1 MPQDQLATYQGSAL
15 SAENLSHTSELAVKL
30 SKSDLL
36 PPHFK
41 GKPENVLLV
50 LALAQNLNINPIMAL
65 QQVSVISGK
74 PCLQASLMLSLLNNS
89 GKITGPIR
97 FEWVGQ
103 PAQPSRGCIAKAT
116 DTATG
121 ETVQSEPVTL
131 AMAQAEGW
139 TRNPKYK
146 SIPDTM
152 LKWRAASFFV
162 RTYYPEVVLGLHSAE
177 ELTDVEREA
186 RSDAARP
193 ASARERLR
201 EIRGNTSRDVTPTNE
216 STGTTPEN
224 AAESYADGIA
234 SRDEAASFV
243 EAEPVEETADMG
255 ILTDF
260 LTGVAEAEDV
270 DELTQS
276 ARDSNEFEGVAQK
289 TAKAAV
295 MARAKT
301 LGFVWDKDG
310 GEFVKG
316 GSK

>member
-1 MPQDQLATYQGSAL
+1 MPQEQLATYQGSAL
-15 SAENLSHTSELAVKL
+15 SAENLGHTSELAVRL

-65 QQVSVISGK
+65 QQVSVIGGK

-116 DTATG
+116 DAATG

-139 TRNPKYK
+139 TRNAKYK

-152 LKWRAASFFV
+152 LKWRAATFFV

-186 RSDAARP
+186 RTEAARP
-193 ASARERLR
+193 TSARERLR
-201 EIRGNTSRDVTPTNE
+201 EIRGNATRDVTPSDE
-216 STGTTPEN
+216 SHGTTPEN
-224 AAESYADGIA
+224 AADSEPSGFASQES
-234 SRDEAASFV
+234 AASFV
-243 EAEPVEETADMG
+243 DVEPAEETADMG

-260 LTGVAEAEDV
+260 LTGVAECSDC
-270 DELTQS
+270 DELTS
-276 ARDSNEFEGVAQK
+276 MVDHSNTFEGSAKK
-289 TAKAAV
+289 TAKAAI
-295 MARAKT
+295 MARSKT
-301 LGFVWDKDG
+301 LGLVWDKDVN
-310 GEFVKG
+310 EFVKG
-316 GSK
+316 CAK

>member
-1 MPQDQLATYQGSAL
+1 MPQEQLATYQGSAL
-15 SAENLSHTSELAVKL
+15 SAENLGHTSELAVRL

-65 QQVSVISGK
+65 QQVSVIGGK

-116 DTATG
+116 DAATG

-139 TRNPKYK
+139 TRNAKYK

-186 RSDAARP
+186 RNDARAP
-193 ASARERLR
+193 SARDRLR
-201 EIRGNTSRDVTPTNE
+201 EIRSNATRDVTPNEE

-224 AAESYADGIA
+224 AADSNTDGFASQES
-234 SRDEAASFV
+234 AASFV
-243 EAEPVEETADMG
+243 DAEPVEETADIG

-260 LTGVAEAEDV
+260 LTGVSECEDS
-270 DELTQS
+270 DELT
-276 ARDSNEFEGVAQK
+276 AMVEHSNSFEGAARK
-289 TAKAAV
+289 TAKTAIMERSKV
-295 MARAKT
+295 
-301 LGFVWDKDG
+301 LGLIWDRDG
-310 GEFVKG
+310 NEFVKG
-316 GSK
+316 GAK

>member
-1 MPQDQLATYQGSAL
+1 MQDQLATYQGSAL
-15 SAENLSHTSELAVKL
+15 SAENLGHTSELAVKI

-97 FEWVGQ
+97 FEWIGQ
-103 PAQPSRGCIAKAT
+103 AGTPSRGCIAKAT

-131 AMAQAEGW
+131 QMAEAEGW

-152 LKWRAASFFV
+152 LKWRSASFFV
-162 RTYYPEVVLGLHSAE
+162 RTYYPEVVLGLHSTE
-177 ELTDVEREA
+177 ELTDVEKSE
-186 RSDAARP
+186 RSDRQL
-193 ASARERLR
+193 SGQERLR
-201 EIRGNTSRDVTPTNE
+201 QLRANEPRDVTPTQEPEVIPPQE
-216 STGTTPEN
+216 S
-224 AAESYADGIA
+224 SDL
-234 SRDEAASFV
+234 D
-243 EAEPVEETADMG
+243 
-255 ILTDF
+255 ILQDF
-260 LTGVAEAEDV
+260 LVGVAEAQDA
-270 DELTQS
+270 DELNQS
-276 ARDSNEFEGVAQK
+276 ARHSEEFEGVSR
-289 TAKAAV
+289 KAARQAIKSKAEELGLV
-295 MARAKT
+295 YDSDAK
-301 LGFVWDKDG
+301 
-310 GEFVKG
+310 EFVKKG
-316 GSK
+316 GAK